1 MNLFRIIINNKIKL
15 NYKIFNY
22 LYFRSIQYFN
32 YNYKLI
38 KYNKSNHLFL
48 NMINKRYYNINEDI
62 KYIEFKFKFDKS
74 LPNKRIMN
82 LCNLINYIFSLK
94 NNDLIKQ
101 IKNMEYRNNN
111 EKYILKGISTNNTLS
126 LSGKLMENQVLEEI
140 CENLKYFS
148 NLSALY
154 IDGDEITDEEIIE
167 ISEGLRHIN
176 NLEHL
181 NIFCISF
188 ICK

>member
-1 MNLFRIIINNKIKL
+1 MNLFGIIINNKIKL

-22 LYFRSIQYFN
+22 LYFRNIQYFN

-154 IDGDEITDEEIIE
+154 IDGDEITDEEIIK